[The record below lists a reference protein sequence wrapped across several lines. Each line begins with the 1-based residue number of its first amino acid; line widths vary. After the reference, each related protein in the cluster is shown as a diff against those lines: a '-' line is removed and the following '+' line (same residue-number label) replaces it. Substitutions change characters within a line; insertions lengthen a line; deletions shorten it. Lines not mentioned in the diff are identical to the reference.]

1 MNEPTLRQ
9 PTVFLPLV
17 MSLVALA
24 IVLVH
29 YAIFGVVDETDEGT
43 AAHIFQL
50 LIVLQVPFITFLAF
64 RWLPI
69 ASRQTSIFIVLQ
81 VSAALAAIVAVF
93 FLTS

>member
-29 YAIFGVVDETDEGT
+29 YAIFGIVDETDEGT

-50 LIVLQVPFITFLAF
+50 LIVLQVPFITFQLVQLWHLL
-64 RWLPI
+64 WLCF
-69 ASRQTSIFIVLQ
+69 S
-81 VSAALAAIVAVF
+81 
-93 FLTS
+93 